1 MATVKNNDS
10 KTVNEA
16 VELRPLLVADVVPL
30 APVDESGWYRVVFQL
45 GANNMWRGCTGG
57 RWETVRTEEVD
68 LGHGVPKVRKLHMRH
83 VPQLHTAR
91 RMDGETVNGL
101 ISEHN
106 LWLGANQACGP
117 RPRMFDDEGRINEP
131 LLRGNIS
138 RQLLVVS
145 IEPDDCPQQVE
156 DSRRLAEIASVC
168 KAVIAGLVE
177 SGVIGPN
184 ANTSAKG
191 K

>member
-1 MATVKNNDS
+1 MVASKSSES

-16 VELRPLLVADVVPL
+16 VELRPLLAAEVVPL
-30 APVDESGWYRVVFQL
+30 ELVDANGWYKVVIQI

-57 RWETVRTEEVD
+57 RWVTDRVD
-68 LGHGVPKVRKLHMRH
+68 EIDMGHGTPKVWKSHMRH

-91 RMDGETVNGL
+91 RLDGETVNGL
-101 ISEHN
+101 IGEHN

-145 IEPDDCPQQVE
+145 IEPDDAPQQVE
-156 DSRRLAEIASVC
+156 DSRRLHEIAAVC

-184 ANTSAKG
+184 ANTNAKG